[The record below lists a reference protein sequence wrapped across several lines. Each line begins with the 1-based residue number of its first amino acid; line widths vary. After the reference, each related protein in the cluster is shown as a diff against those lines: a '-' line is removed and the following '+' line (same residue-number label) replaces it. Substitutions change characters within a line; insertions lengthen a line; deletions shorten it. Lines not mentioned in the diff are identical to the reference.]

1 MEQHDQNPNLSS
13 LANKETEFTGSRIET
28 APVEPATAQTEHQ
41 QNGSTEDDISYEERA
56 QFAGVDTDYDDELV
70 TTDELI
76 DGPST
81 ARERGV
87 ENSPLSRLG
96 FVTSALGVI
105 VIVIWI
111 FSGFFT
117 GNSQQ
122 AQEQDNERPLP
133 SESAASYGADDQMRA
148 ELALVEQERSQPQQ
162 RLAETP
168 QQPTPEA
175 EESSTEA
182 SEPPPTTPTQVVR
195 SQPTPA
201 PIPAPTR
208 PIASPPRE
216 PVAASPTP
224 ISSRPSE
231 DTVDPL
237 EQWTRLST
245 AGAAGA
251 EVALGSEPAIGASE
265 ANWTQATPNSPE
277 ADQQSASL
285 SLPTD
290 TIGDAPIP
298 LPIDGDTRENT
309 SALQMASQQQ
319 QNPDRDVLVSSLTPG
334 AQGIIQQRPI
344 TAAEEDGTDTTEVT
358 RRRQVAIGTS
368 TTGEVIVPVI
378 YAGGELSAQG
388 RFAIELSE
396 PLMDINGQVALEA
409 GTVLITQ
416 LTEILDANILR
427 QQVVAVVYRDAEDQV
442 RQETVEPGVL
452 IVRGENNRPLVAQVR
467 NDDGSRDFGEDL
479 LVGTLSALGNIGAV
493 LNAPDAVTTATSE
506 AGENTTT
513 RTSTTVTSGQDDN
526 VVAAA
531 LDGFFTPVSERVINR
546 FEEQNQT
553 PSSPYLFV
561 PEGQE
566 VSIFANGLLEV
577 IR

>member
-1 MEQHDQNPNLSS
+1 MEQHDQIPNLSS
-13 LANKETEFTGSRIET
+13 FANEETEFTGSRIET
-28 APVEPATAQTEHQ
+28 APVKPATAQTEHQ
-41 QNGSTEDDISYEERA
+41 QNGSAEDDISYEERA

-175 EESSTEA
+175 EESSPEA
-182 SEPPPTTPTQVVR
+182 SEPPPTTPTRVVR

-201 PIPAPTR
+201 PAR

-224 ISSRPSE
+224 ISSRPPE
-231 DTVDPL
+231 ETVDPL
-237 EQWTRLST
+237 ERWTRLST

-251 EVALGSEPAIGASE
+251 EVALESEPAIDAPE
-265 ANWTQATPNSPE
+265 ANRTQATLNRSE

-285 SLPTD
+285 SISTD

-298 LPIDGDTRENT
+298 LPIGGDTRENT
-309 SALQMASQQQ
+309 PTLRMVSQQQ
-319 QNPDRDVLVSSLTPG
+319 QNPNRDVLISSSTPG
-334 AQGIIQQRPI
+334 AQGIIQQRPV
-344 TAAEEDGTDTTEVT
+344 TAAEEDGTDTTEIT
-358 RRRQVAIGTS
+358 RRHQVAIGTS
-368 TTGEVIVPVI
+368 TTGEVIVPVV
-378 YAGGELSAQG
+378 YAGGKLSAQG

-427 QQVVAVVYRDAEDQV
+427 QQVVAVIYRDAKDQV

-452 IVRGENNRPLVAQVR
+452 MVRGKDNRPLVAQVK

-506 AGENTTT
+506 AGGNTTT

-546 FEEQNQT
+546 IEGQNQT
-553 PSSPYLFV
+553 SSSPYLFV